1 MSMYTLFP
9 YQSCKVNYNPCQRW
23 RNWSHLNYKR
33 LVVEAEV
40 GFEIN
45 VKLSKEGIPFEPFQN
60 FCCQLRCSSY
70 SQIARIASQTK
81 TIQRNKHRHH
91 RVHLITVTN
100 LLNLVNIMVTD
111 FPQQHPWS
119 IHYTPGI
126 LLSTVCICDLLNFAI
141 SWGRH
146 FNHPHFNDNCLSDL
160 LKITRCKPRLS
171 CCQPLYS
178 QPLGYMQRACCSH
191 TTGHGYSKLYCKDR
205 CLNSEPNSSK
215 AKKQKKIN
223 VSEVFSSQR
232 LTMQQQPVVTHNPF
246 RVHSHPRLALLIT
259 D

>member
-1 MSMYTLFP
+1 M
-9 YQSCKVNYNPCQRW
+9 
-23 RNWSHLNYKR
+23 
-33 LVVEAEV
+33 VEAEV

-45 VKLSKEGIPFEPFQN
+45 VKLSREGIPFEPFFQN

-81 TIQRNKHRHH
+81 TIQRNKHHH

-146 FNHPHFNDNCLSDL
+146 FNHPHFNDNCLSGLAQDHKMQTQAVL
-160 LKITRCKPRLS
+160 LPASVLS
-171 CCQPLYS
+171 
-178 QPLGYMQRACCSH
+178 
-191 TTGHGYSKLYCKDR
+191 TTGLHAEGMLQPHNRPWLFKALLQRQVSGTQNQIVPKLKT
-205 CLNSEPNSSK
+205 
-215 AKKQKKIN
+215 KKIN
-223 VSEVFSSQR
+223 VSEVFSSQSS
-232 LTMQQQPVVTHNPF
+232 LCNNSPVKKFTTPF
-246 RVHSHPRLALLIT
+246 EFISPHPRLALLIT